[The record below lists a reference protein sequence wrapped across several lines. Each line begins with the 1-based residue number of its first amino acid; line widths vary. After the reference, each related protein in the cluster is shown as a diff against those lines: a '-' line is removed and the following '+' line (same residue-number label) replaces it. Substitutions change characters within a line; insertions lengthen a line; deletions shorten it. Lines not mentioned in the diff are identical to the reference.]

1 MARSHAPIR
10 GAMPSEQSPARY
22 RWRRVVAACGVLTSF
37 VALAAIGHDGQP
49 GIVSLWLLCAG
60 LGLAGL
66 SLHTMR
72 KERRAGELLDR
83 RRAERDQAES
93 HRRAAEAR
101 SLELAETSPDIV
113 VAHGPDGRMTSVSP
127 ACREVLGYEPEELV
141 GRHGDDFVLAEDLP
155 VLLAMRNRAREAD
168 DVSATFRLVRRD
180 GRAIWVE
187 AKLRIVRQAGSDR
200 VAETHA
206 IIRDVHERVE
216 AQRALAEAEERFRTA
231 FEEGAAGM
239 AIIDPDGRMLR
250 ANRALCAITGHH
262 PAALEGRSMP
272 SLLHPEDRAQHDEE
286 RERMLSGQIAT
297 ARGERR
303 YLHDDGHVVW
313 VSVST
318 TLVRDAG
325 GAPLHFLTQ
334 VQDVTER
341 RRYEAE
347 LRHMADH
354 DALTGLLNR
363 RSFERELE
371 RHVDHVARYG
381 PRGAAILIDVDL
393 FKNVND
399 TLGHSAGD
407 QLIGKVAD
415 ALRDQL
421 RDGEVIARLG
431 GDEFAVLVPDGTP
444 QDAEATA
451 TELLEAIRGVRIS
464 SHSGRLRNVSA
475 SIGVAP
481 FDSRRL
487 TGEDVLVNADLAMYE
502 AKEAGRD
509 RVACHAGAKDTG
521 RPATR
526 LSWTDVIRDAL
537 DEERLVLQ
545 AQPIMDLG
553 SGDILQY
560 EMLLRMRD
568 PLGELISPAAFLPV
582 AERYD
587 LIGAIDKWVVQ
598 RAIQMLGEELARK
611 NRLVFEVNI
620 SGRSTGDPELLEL
633 IEAELEI
640 NGVEPEQVIFE
651 ITETTAVGNIP
662 RAQEFAAHLNELGC
676 RFALDDFGAA
686 FASFYYLKHLP
697 FDYLKIDGEFV
708 RTCLDDRTDQ
718 LVIQAVVDIARGLG
732 KRTVAEMVGDQRTLD
747 LLATLGVDHAQGY
760 HIGKPAPLALWLV
773 EAKRK
778 RDRAAKGKP
787 SLTAVP
793 GTA

>member
-1 MARSHAPIR
+1 
-10 GAMPSEQSPARY
+10 MPSEPTNRGRS
-22 RWRRVVAACGVLTSF
+22 RWWRLIAGCGAVTT
-37 VALAAIGHDGQP
+37 LAALGTIARDGRP
-49 GIVSLWLLCAG
+49 DLVSLWLL
-60 LGLAGL
+60 LAGIAVSAL
-66 SLHTMR
+66 SLVAMR
-72 KERRAGELLDR
+72 KERAALELLR
-83 RRAERDQAES
+83 RRQAERDRAEQG
-93 HRRAAEAR
+93 RRAAEAR
-101 SLELAETSPDIV
+101 SLELAATSPDIV
-113 VAHGPDGRMTSVSP
+113 TLHGPNGTLTYVSP
-127 ACREVLGYEPEELV
+127 ACREVLGFEPEELV
-141 GRHGDDFVLAEDLP
+141 GRSGDDFVHADDLP
-155 VLLAMRNRAREAD
+155 VIVAMRNRAREVD
-168 DVSATFRLVRRD
+168 DVSATFRLLRRD
-180 GRAIWVE
+180 ERAVWVE
-187 AKLRIVRQAGSDR
+187 AKLHIVRDPITGRAH
-200 VAETHA
+200 ETHA
-206 IIRDVHERVE
+206 VIRDVNDRLE

-239 AIIDPDGRMLR
+239 AIVSTDGRILR
-250 ANRALCAITGHH
+250 VNRALCAVTGHQH
-262 PAALEGRSMP
+262 TELEGRSMH
-272 SLLHPEDRAQHDEE
+272 SLLHSDDRDQHAQES
-286 RERMLSGQIAT
+286 ERMLAGQIAT

-325 GAPLHFLTQ
+325 GSALHFLTQ
-334 VQDVTER
+334 AQDVTER

-363 RSFERELE
+363 RSFERELD

-381 PRGAAILIDVDL
+381 PRGAAVLLDVDR

-399 TLGHSAGD
+399 TLGHGAGD

-415 ALRDQL
+415 TLRERL
-421 RDGEVIARLG
+421 SDGAVIARLG
-431 GDEFAVLVPDGTP
+431 GDEFAVLVPDGSP
-444 QDAEATA
+444 DDSEATA
-451 TELLEAIRGVRIS
+451 NELLDAIRKLRIS
-464 SHSGRLRNVSA
+464 SPSGRLRAVSA

-502 AKEAGRD
+502 AKESGRD
-509 RVACHAGAKDTG
+509 RVVCHGPSKDSST
-521 RPATR
+521 RLATR

-545 AQPIMDLG
+545 AQPIMDLA
-553 SGDILQY
+553 SGEIHQY

-568 PLGELISPAAFLPV
+568 PLGELISPADFLPV

-587 LIGAIDKWVVQ
+587 LIGEIDKWVVRQ
-598 RAIQMLGEELARK
+598 AIQMLGEQLNRK

-633 IEAELEI
+633 IERELGEH
-640 NGVEPEQVIFE
+640 GVAPEQVIFE

-662 RAQEFAAHLNELGC
+662 RAQEFAGHLAALGC

-708 RTCLDDRTDQ
+708 RSCMDNRTDQ
-718 LVIQAVVDIARGLG
+718 LVIQAVVGIARGLG
-732 KRTVAEMVGDQRTLD
+732 KRTVAEMVGDQATMD
-747 LLATLGVDHAQGY
+747 LLAEMGIDHAQGY
-760 HIGKPAPLALWLV
+760 HIGRPAPLAKWLV
-773 EAKRK
+773 EERRK
-778 RDRAAKGKP
+778 KERAQKVASRAGI
-787 SLTAVP
+787 A
-793 GTA
+793 

>member
-1 MARSHAPIR
+1 
-10 GAMPSEQSPARY
+10 MPSDQSPARY

-49 GIVSLWLLCAG
+49 GLLSLWLLCAG
-60 LGLAGL
+60 LGLAAL

-83 RRAERDQAES
+83 RRAERDQAEC

-113 VAHGPDGRMTSVSP
+113 VAHGPDGRMTAVSP

-141 GRHGDDFVLAEDLP
+141 GRPGDDFVLAEDLP
-155 VLLAMRNRAREAD
+155 VLLATRNRAREAD
-168 DVSATFRLVRRD
+168 DVSATLRVVRRD
-180 GRAIWVE
+180 GAALWVE
-187 AKLRIVRQAGSDR
+187 AKLRIVRRAGSDQ
-200 VAETHA
+200 VAEAHA

-239 AIIDPDGRMLR
+239 AIIGSDGRLLR
-250 ANRALCAITGHH
+250 VNRALCAITGHQ
-262 PAALEGRSMP
+262 PAELEGRSML
-272 SLLHPEDRAQHDEE
+272 SLLHPDDRPQHDEE
-286 RERMLSGQIAT
+286 RERMLSGRIAT

-415 ALRDQL
+415 ALRERL

-431 GDEFAVLVPDGTP
+431 GDEFAVLIPDGGP
-444 QDAEATA
+444 EDARTTA
-451 TELLEAIRGVRIS
+451 EDLLEAIRSVRIS

-475 SIGVAP
+475 STGVAP

-502 AKEAGRD
+502 AKESGRD
-509 RVACHAGAKDTG
+509 QVACHALAKEGTG
-521 RPATR
+521 RLASR

-545 AQPIMDLG
+545 AQPIVDLVTG
-553 SGDILQY
+553 EFHQY
-560 EMLLRMRD
+560 ELLLRMRD

-587 LIGAIDKWVVQ
+587 LIGAIDRWVVK
-598 RAIQMLGEELARK
+598 RAIGMLGEELTRK

-633 IEAELEI
+633 IEHELAA
-640 NGVEPEQVIFE
+640 NGVAPEQVIFE

-662 RAQEFAAHLNELGC
+662 RAQEFAAHLNQLGC

-718 LVIQAVVDIARGLG
+718 LVIKAVVDIARGLG
-732 KRTVAEMVGDQRTLD
+732 KRTVAEMVGDEETLE
-747 LLATLGVDHAQGY
+747 LLTRLGVDHAQGY
-760 HIGKPAPLALWLV
+760 YIGKPAPLAKWLV
-773 EAKRK
+773 DERRK
-778 RDRAAKGKP
+778 TEQAARKMVSRAT
-787 SLTAVP
+787 S
-793 GTA
+793 

>member
-1 MARSHAPIR
+1 MALDEGPIYEQMESTTSR
-10 GAMPSEQSPARY
+10 GPLS
-22 RWRRVVAACGVLTSF
+22 WRRAVAVGGAATSLAGVATLGLDRQPLLVSLWLILAG
-37 VALAAIGHDGQP
+37 VALAA
-49 GIVSLWLLCAG
+49 
-60 LGLAGL
+60 L
-66 SLHTMR
+66 SVHAMR
-72 KERRAGELLDR
+72 KERVALRALDQVETER
-83 RRAERDQAES
+83 NRAEQGRQ
-93 HRRAAEAR
+93 AAEAR

-113 VAHGPDGRMTSVSP
+113 AMFGADGAITYVSP

-141 GRHGDDFVLAEDLP
+141 GESGEGFVHTEDIP
-155 VLLAMRNRAREAD
+155 IILAMRNRAREVD
-168 DVSATFRLVRRD
+168 DVSATFRLMRRD
-180 GRAIWVE
+180 GAPTWVE
-187 AKLRIVRQAGSDR
+187 AKLRIIRDR
-200 VAETHA
+200 VSGRAVETHA
-206 IIRDVHERVE
+206 VLRDVDERLE
-216 AQRALAEAEERFRTA
+216 AQRALSEAEERFRTA

-239 AIIDPDGRMLR
+239 AIVSIDGRILR
-250 ANRALCAITGHH
+250 VNRALCGVTGHQH
-262 PAALEGRSMP
+262 GDLEGRT
-272 SLLHPEDRAQHDEE
+272 
-286 RERMLSGQIAT
+286 MLSLVHPDDREQYGQDTDRLLASQIAA

-303 YLHDDGHVVW
+303 FLHDDGHVVW

-325 GAPLHFLTQ
+325 AGPLHFLVQ
-334 VQDVTER
+334 AQDVTER

-381 PRGAAILIDVDL
+381 PRGAAVLLDVDL

-407 QLIGKVAD
+407 QLIVKVAD
-415 ALRDQL
+415 ALRERVHDNA
-421 RDGEVIARLG
+421 VIARLG
-431 GDEFAVLVPDGTP
+431 GDEFAVLLPDGGP
-444 QDAEATA
+444 EDAAELAQ
-451 TELLEAIRGVRIS
+451 ELLDAIRQVRIS
-464 SHSGRLRNVSA
+464 SPSGRLRTVSA

-481 FDSRRL
+481 FDSDRL

-502 AKEAGRD
+502 AKEGGRD
-509 RVACHAGAKDTG
+509 QVSLHSSARDNSSRLAS
-521 RPATR
+521 R

-545 AQPIMDLG
+545 AQPILDLATG
-553 SGDILQY
+553 EIRQY
-560 EMLLRMRD
+560 ELLLRMRD
-568 PLGELISPAAFLPV
+568 PLGELISPQAFLPV

-587 LIGAIDKWVVQ
+587 LIGQIDRWVVK
-598 RAIQMLGEELARK
+598 RAIQMLGEELKRK

-633 IEAELEI
+633 IEHELAAHEVAAEQI
-640 NGVEPEQVIFE
+640 IFE

-662 RAQEFAAHLNELGC
+662 RAQEFAAHLNALGC

-708 RTCLDDRTDQ
+708 RSCLDNRTDQ

-732 KRTVAEMVGDQRTLD
+732 KRTVAEMVGDQQTMD
-747 LLATLGVDHAQGY
+747 MLAEMGVDHAQGY
-760 HIGKPAPLALWLV
+760 HIGRPAPLAKWLV
-773 EAKRK
+773 EEKRK
-778 RDRAAKGKP
+778 RERAAKKIV
-787 SLTAVP
+787 SRATS
-793 GTA
+793 

>member
-1 MARSHAPIR
+1 MALRVKPIT
-10 GAMPSEQSPARY
+10 GSMPSESPGPY
-22 RWRRVVAACGVLTSF
+22 RWRRAIAACGALTSV
-37 VALAAIGHDGQP
+37 VALAAIAQDDQP
-49 GIVSLWLLCAG
+49 RLVSLWLLFAG
-60 LGLAGL
+60 VALAVL
-66 SLHTMR
+66 SVHAIR
-72 KERRAGELLDR
+72 KERRATELLATR
-83 RRAERDQAES
+83 QAERDQAETR
-93 HRRAAEAR
+93 RRAAEAR
-101 SLELAETSPDIV
+101 SHELAETSPDIV
-113 VAHGPDGRMTSVSP
+113 SVHGPDGLMTSVSP
-127 ACREVLGYEPEELV
+127 ASRAVLGYDPEELL
-141 GRHGDDFVLAEDLP
+141 GRSGDDFVLAEDLP
-155 VLLAMRNRAREAD
+155 VILAMRNRAREVD
-168 DVSATFRLVRRD
+168 DVSATFRMVRRD
-180 GRAIWVE
+180 GQPIWVE
-187 AKLRIVRQAGSDR
+187 AKLHIVRDGTGR
-200 VAETHA
+200 VAETHT
-206 IIRDVHERVE
+206 IVRDVNERVE
-216 AQRALAEAEERFRTA
+216 AQRGLVEAEERFRTA

-239 AIIDPDGRMLR
+239 AIVSPDGRVLR
-250 ANRALCAITGHH
+250 VNRALCTITGHQ
-262 PAALEGRSMP
+262 PAALEGRSML
-272 SLLHPEDRAQHDEE
+272 SLLHPDDRPQHEE
-286 RERMLSGQIAT
+286 ESERMLSGQIAT

-325 GAPLHFLTQ
+325 GGALHFLTQ
-334 VQDVTER
+334 AQDVTER

-363 RSFERELE
+363 RAFERELE

-381 PRGAAILIDVDL
+381 PRGAAVLIDVDL

-415 ALRDQL
+415 ALRERL

-431 GDEFAVLVPDGTP
+431 GDEFAVLVPDGGP
-444 QDAEATA
+444 EDAEATA
-451 TELLEAIRGVRIS
+451 TELLEAIRAVRIS

-509 RVACHAGAKDTG
+509 QVACHVASKDAG
-521 RPATR
+521 RLATR

-545 AQPIMDLG
+545 AQPIMDVA
-553 SGDILQY
+553 SGDIHQY

-587 LIGAIDKWVVQ
+587 LIGAIDKWVAR
-598 RAIQMLGEELARK
+598 RAIQMLGEELKRK

-633 IEAELEI
+633 IECELDA
-640 NGVEPEQVIFE
+640 NGVSPEQVIFE

-708 RTCLDDRTDQ
+708 RSCLDDRTDQ

-732 KRTVAEMVGDQRTLD
+732 KRTVAEMVGDQPTLE
-747 LLATLGVDHAQGY
+747 LLAQLGVDHAQGY

-773 EAKRK
+773 EEKRK
-778 RDRAAKGKP
+778 RERAAKNSAPKMV
-787 SLTAVP
+787 SRATS
-793 GTA
+793 

>member
-1 MARSHAPIR
+1 
-10 GAMPSEQSPARY
+10 MPSELSPGRY
-22 RWRRVVAACGVLTSF
+22 RWRRVIAACGVLTSL
-37 VALAAIGHDGQP
+37 VALGAIGHDGQA
-49 GIVSLWLLCAG
+49 GLVSLWLLCAG
-60 LGLAGL
+60 LGLAAL
-66 SLHTMR
+66 SLHAIR
-72 KERRAGELLDR
+72 KERRASELLAR
-83 RRAERDQAES
+83 RQAERDQADT
-93 HRRAAEAR
+93 RRLAAEAR
-101 SLELAETSPDIV
+101 SNELAETSPDV
-113 VAHGPDGRMTSVSP
+113 VVVHGPDGSMVSVSQ
-127 ACREVLGYEPEELV
+127 ASRAVLGYEPEELV
-141 GRHGDDFVLAEDLP
+141 GRAGDDFVHVEDLP
-155 VLLAMRNRAREAD
+155 VILAMRNRAREVD
-168 DVSATFRLVRRD
+168 DVSATFRLVHRD
-180 GRAIWVE
+180 GRPIWVE
-187 AKLRIVRQAGSDR
+187 AKLHIVRDAAGR

-206 IIRDVHERVE
+206 IVRDVHERVE

-239 AIIDPDGRMLR
+239 AIVSPDGRLLR
-250 ANRALCAITGHH
+250 VNRALCAITGHQ
-262 PAALEGRSMP
+262 PAELEGRTML
-272 SLLHPEDRAQHDEE
+272 SLLHPDDRPQHDEE
-286 RERMLSGQIAT
+286 SDRMLSGQIAT

-303 YLHDDGHVVW
+303 YLHDDGRVVW

-318 TLVRDAG
+318 TLVRAAG

-334 VQDVTER
+334 AQDVTER

-381 PRGAAILIDVDL
+381 PRGAAVLIDVDL

-415 ALRDQL
+415 ALRERL

-431 GDEFAVLVPDGTP
+431 GDEFAVLVPDGGP
-444 QDAEATA
+444 EDAEAIA
-451 TELLEAIRGVRIS
+451 GDLLEAIRAVRIS

-509 RVACHAGAKDTG
+509 RVACHAAKDAPN
-521 RPATR
+521 RLASR

-545 AQPIMDLG
+545 AQPIMDLA
-553 SGDILQY
+553 SGDIHQY

-587 LIGAIDKWVVQ
+587 LIGAIDKWVVRQ
-598 RAIQMLGEELARK
+598 AIRMLGEELTRK

-633 IEAELEI
+633 IERELEL
-640 NGVEPEQVIFE
+640 NGVAPEQVIFE

-662 RAQEFAAHLNELGC
+662 RAQEFAAHLNQLGC

-732 KRTVAEMVGDQRTLD
+732 KRTVAEMVGDQPTLE
-747 LLATLGVDHAQGY
+747 LLAQLGVDHAQGY
-760 HIGKPAPLALWLV
+760 HIGKPAPLAKWLV
-773 EAKRK
+773 EEKRK
-778 RDRAAKGKP
+778 RERAAKGPLKVVSRTP
-787 SLTAVP
+787 
-793 GTA
+793 

>member
-1 MARSHAPIR
+1 MRPGGAPIT
-10 GAMPSEQSPARY
+10 GAMPSETPGRY
-22 RWRRVVAACGVLTSF
+22 RWTRVIAACGVLTSI
-37 VALAAIGHDGQP
+37 VALAAIADDGHGRL
-49 GIVSLWLLCAG
+49 VSLWLLFAG
-60 LGLAGL
+60 LALAFL
-66 SLHTMR
+66 SIHAIR
-72 KERRAGELLDR
+72 KERRAGELLAR
-83 RRAERDQAES
+83 RQAERDQAES
-93 HRRAAEAR
+93 RRRAAEAR
-101 SLELAETSPDIV
+101 SNELAETSPDIV
-113 VAHGPDGRMTSVSP
+113 SVHGPDGRITSVSQ
-127 ACREVLGYEPEELV
+127 ASRAVLGYDPEELI
-141 GRHGDDFVLAEDLP
+141 GRSGDDFVLVEDIP
-155 VLLAMRNRAREAD
+155 VILAMRNRAREAD
-168 DVSATFRLVRRD
+168 DVSATFRMVRRD
-180 GRAIWVE
+180 GHPIWVE
-187 AKLRIVRQAGSDR
+187 AKLHIVRDAAAGDG
-200 VAETHA
+200 VVETHA

-216 AQRALAEAEERFRTA
+216 AQRALVEAEERFRTA

-239 AIIDPDGRMLR
+239 AIVAPDGRILR
-250 ANRALCAITGHH
+250 VNRALCAVTGHQ
-262 PAALEGRSMP
+262 PTELEGRTML
-272 SLLHPEDRAQHDEE
+272 SLLHPDDRPQHDEE
-286 RERMLSGQIAT
+286 SDRMLSGQIAT

-325 GAPLHFLTQ
+325 SAPLHFLTQ
-334 VQDVTER
+334 AQDVTER

-381 PRGAAILIDVDL
+381 PRGAAILIDIDL

-415 ALRDQL
+415 ALRERL

-431 GDEFAVLVPDGTP
+431 GDEFAVLVPDGGP
-444 QDAEATA
+444 DDARSIAEDV
-451 TELLEAIRGVRIS
+451 LEAIRAVRIS

-502 AKEAGRD
+502 AKESGRD
-509 RVACHAGAKDTG
+509 RVACHAAAKDAPN
-521 RPATR
+521 RLASR

-545 AQPIMDLG
+545 AQPIMDLA
-553 SGDILQY
+553 SGDIRQY

-568 PLGELISPAAFLPV
+568 PHGELISPAAFLPV

-587 LIGAIDKWVVQ
+587 LIGAIDKWVVK

-611 NRLVFEVNI
+611 NHLTFEVNI

-633 IEAELEI
+633 IESELAAS
-640 NGVEPEQVIFE
+640 NVAPEQVIFE

-662 RAQEFAAHLNELGC
+662 RAQEFAAHLNQLGC

-732 KRTVAEMVGDQRTLD
+732 KRTVAEMVGDQPTLD

-773 EAKRK
+773 EEKRK
-778 RDRAAKGKP
+778 RERAAKGPLKVV
-787 SLTAVP
+787 SRATS
-793 GTA
+793 

>member
-1 MARSHAPIR
+1 MDTTPSR
-10 GAMPSEQSPARY
+10 GPF
-22 RWRRVVAACGVLTSF
+22 RWRRLVAACGVATSLVAVASIVLGGRPSLT
-37 VALAAIGHDGQP
+37 
-49 GIVSLWLLCAG
+49 SLWLLFAG
-60 LGLAGL
+60 AALAVL
-66 SLHTMR
+66 SVHALR
-72 KERRAGELLDR
+72 KERVALHALQAVEGERHRA
-83 RRAERDQAES
+83 DQ
-93 HRRAAEAR
+93 RWRAAEAR
-101 SLELAETSPDIV
+101 SFELAETSPDVVSVHGADGIV
-113 VAHGPDGRMTSVSP
+113 TYVSP
-127 ACREVLGYEPEELV
+127 ACRDVLGYEPDELL
-141 GRHGDDFVLAEDLP
+141 GQSGDGLVHPEDVP
-155 VLLAMRNRAREAD
+155 IILAMRNRAREVD
-168 DVSATFRLVRRD
+168 DVSATFRLLRRD
-180 GRAIWVE
+180 GSPTWVE
-187 AKLRIVRQAGSDR
+187 AKLRIIRDPQTGR

-206 IIRDVHERVE
+206 VLRDVNERLE

-239 AIIDPDGRMLR
+239 AIVSVDGRILR
-250 ANRALCAITGHH
+250 VNRALCAVTGHQH
-262 PAALEGRSMP
+262 GDLEGRTMV
-272 SLLHPEDRAQHDEE
+272 SLLHPEDREQYGQDSD
-286 RERMLSGQIAT
+286 RLLSGHIAA

-303 YLHDDGHVVW
+303 YLHDDGRVVW

-325 GAPLHFLTQ
+325 SRPLHFLVQ
-334 VQDVTER
+334 AQDVTER

-381 PRGAAILIDVDL
+381 PRGAAILLDVDL

-407 QLIGKVAD
+407 QLIVKVAD
-415 ALRDQL
+415 ALRERM
-421 RDGEVIARLG
+421 RDRAVIARLG
-431 GDEFAVLVPDGTP
+431 GDEFAVLLPDGGP
-444 QDAEATA
+444 DDAETIACD
-451 TELLEAIRGVRIS
+451 LLEAIRGVRIS
-464 SHSGRLRNVSA
+464 SPSGRLRTVSA

-481 FDSRRL
+481 FDSPRL

-502 AKEAGRD
+502 AKENGRD
-509 RVACHAGAKDTG
+509 QVALHATREQSA
-521 RPATR
+521 RLASR

-545 AQPIMDLG
+545 AQPILDLATG
-553 SGDILQY
+553 GIHQY
-560 EMLLRMRD
+560 ELLLRMRD
-568 PLGELISPAAFLPV
+568 PLGELISPQAFLPV

-587 LIGAIDKWVVQ
+587 LIGAIDRWVVR
-598 RAIQMLGEELARK
+598 RAIQMLGEELQRK

-633 IEAELEI
+633 IEREIAEHEVDADQI
-640 NGVEPEQVIFE
+640 IFE

-662 RAQEFAAHLNELGC
+662 RAQEFAAHLNALGC

-708 RTCLDDRTDQ
+708 RACLDNRTDQ

-732 KRTVAEMVGDQRTLD
+732 KKTVAEMVGDEQTLD
-747 LLATLGVDHAQGY
+747 MLAKMGVDHAQGY
-760 HIGKPAPLALWLV
+760 HIGRPAPLAKWLV
-773 EAKRK
+773 EEKRK
-778 RDRAAKGKP
+778 RERADKKIISRAT
-787 SLTAVP
+787 S
-793 GTA
+793 

>member
-1 MARSHAPIR
+1 
-10 GAMPSEQSPARY
+10 MPSEPSLGRY
-22 RWRRVVAACGVLTSF
+22 RWRRVIAACGVLTSL
-37 VALAAIGHDGQP
+37 VALGAIGHDGQP
-49 GIVSLWLLCAG
+49 GLVSLWLLCAG
-60 LGLAGL
+60 LALAAL
-66 SLHTMR
+66 SLHAVR
-72 KERRAGELLDR
+72 KERRASELLAR
-83 RRAERDQAES
+83 RQQERDQADS
-93 HRRAAEAR
+93 RRLAAEAR
-101 SLELAETSPDIV
+101 SNELAETSPDIV
-113 VAHGPDGRMTSVSP
+113 IVHGPDGRVVSVSQ
-127 ACREVLGYEPEELV
+127 ASRAVLGYDPEELV
-141 GRHGDDFVLAEDLP
+141 GRAGDDFVLVEDLP
-155 VLLAMRNRAREAD
+155 VILAMRNRAREVD
-168 DVSATFRLVRRD
+168 DVSATFRLVHRD
-180 GRAIWVE
+180 GRPIWVE
-187 AKLRIVRQAGSDR
+187 AKLHLVRDAAGR

-206 IIRDVHERVE
+206 IVRDVHERVE

-239 AIIDPDGRMLR
+239 AIVSPDGRLLR
-250 ANRALCAITGHH
+250 VNRALCAITGHQ
-262 PAALEGRSMP
+262 PAELEGRTML
-272 SLLHPEDRAQHDEE
+272 SLLHPDDRPQHDEE
-286 RERMLSGQIAT
+286 SDRMLSGQIAT

-303 YLHDDGHVVW
+303 YLHEDGRVVW

-325 GAPLHFLTQ
+325 GSPLHFLTQ
-334 VQDVTER
+334 AQDVTER

-381 PRGAAILIDVDL
+381 PRGAALLIDVDL

-415 ALRDQL
+415 ALRERL

-431 GDEFAVLVPDGTP
+431 GDEFAVLVPDGGP
-444 QDAEATA
+444 DDAEAIA
-451 TELLEAIRGVRIS
+451 GDLLEAIRSVRIS

-502 AKEAGRD
+502 AKESGRD
-509 RVACHAGAKDTG
+509 RVACHAGRDAPN
-521 RPATR
+521 RLASR

-545 AQPIMDLG
+545 AQPIMDLA
-553 SGDILQY
+553 SGEIHQY

-587 LIGAIDKWVVQ
+587 LIGAIDKWVVRQ
-598 RAIQMLGEELARK
+598 AIRMLGEELTRK

-633 IEAELEI
+633 IERELEL
-640 NGVEPEQVIFE
+640 NSVDPEQVIFE

-662 RAQEFAAHLNELGC
+662 RAQEFAAHLNQLGC

-732 KRTVAEMVGDQRTLD
+732 KRTVAEMVGDQPTLD
-747 LLATLGVDHAQGY
+747 LLAGLGVDHAQGY
-760 HIGKPAPLALWLV
+760 HIGRPAPLAKWLV
-773 EAKRK
+773 EEKRK
-778 RDRAAKGKP
+778 RERAAKGLKVV
-787 SLTAVP
+787 SRATS
-793 GTA
+793 

>member
-1 MARSHAPIR
+1 
-10 GAMPSEQSPARY
+10 MPTESPGRY
-22 RWRRVVAACGVLTSF
+22 RWRRAIAACGVLTSI
-37 VALAAIGHDGQP
+37 VALAAIAQDDQP
-49 GIVSLWLLCAG
+49 RLVSLWLLCS
-60 LGLAGL
+60 GLALAVL
-66 SLHTMR
+66 SVHAIR
-72 KERRAGELLDR
+72 KERRATELLAHR
-83 RRAERDQAES
+83 QAERDQAETR
-93 HRRAAEAR
+93 RRAAEAR
-101 SLELAETSPDIV
+101 SHELAETSPDIV
-113 VAHGPDGRMTSVSP
+113 SVYGADGRMVSVSP
-127 ACREVLGYEPEELV
+127 ASRAVLGYDPEELV
-141 GRHGDDFVLAEDLP
+141 GRSGEDFVLAEDIP
-155 VLLAMRNRAREAD
+155 VILAMRNRAREVD

-180 GRAIWVE
+180 GHPIWVE
-187 AKLRIVRQAGSDR
+187 AKLHIVRDADGR
-200 VAETHA
+200 VAESHA

-216 AQRALAEAEERFRTA
+216 AQRGLVEAEERFRTA

-239 AIIDPDGRMLR
+239 AIVSPDGRLLR
-250 ANRALCAITGHH
+250 VNRALCTVTGHQ
-262 PAALEGRSMP
+262 PADLEGRTML
-272 SLLHPEDRAQHDEE
+272 SLVHPDDRPQHEQE
-286 RERMLSGQIAT
+286 TERMLAGQIAT

-303 YLHDDGHVVW
+303 YLHEDGHVVW

-318 TLVRDAG
+318 TIVHDAG
-325 GAPLHFLTQ
+325 GRALHFLTQ
-334 VQDVTER
+334 AQDVTER

-363 RSFERELE
+363 RAFERELE
-371 RHVDHVARYG
+371 RHVDHVGRYG
-381 PRGAAILIDVDL
+381 PRGAALLLDVDL

-415 ALRDQL
+415 ALRGRL

-431 GDEFAVLVPDGTP
+431 GDEFAVLVPDGRP
-444 QDAEATA
+444 GDAEATA
-451 TELLEAIRGVRIS
+451 CELLEAIRSVRIS
-464 SHSGRLRNVSA
+464 SPSGRLRNVSA

-509 RVACHAGAKDTG
+509 QVACHVARDAG
-521 RPATR
+521 RLATR

-545 AQPIMDLG
+545 AQPIMDVA
-553 SGDILQY
+553 SGEIHQY
-560 EMLLRMRD
+560 ELLLRMRD

-587 LIGAIDKWVVQ
+587 LIGAIDKWVVR
-598 RAIQMLGEELARK
+598 RAIQMLGEELTRK

-633 IEAELEI
+633 IERELAA
-640 NGVEPEQVIFE
+640 NGVAPDQVIFE

-662 RAQEFAAHLNELGC
+662 RAQEFAAHLNQLGC

-708 RTCLDDRTDQ
+708 RSCLDDRTDQ

-732 KRTVAEMVGDQRTLD
+732 KRTVAEMVGDQPTLE
-747 LLATLGVDHAQGY
+747 LLAGLGVDHVQGY

-773 EAKRK
+773 EEKRK
-778 RDRAAKGKP
+778 RERAAKGPLKVV
-787 SLTAVP
+787 SRATS
-793 GTA
+793 

>member
-1 MARSHAPIR
+1 MAQGGAPIR
-10 GAMPSEQSPARY
+10 RAMPSDQSPAR
-22 RWRRVVAACGVLTSF
+22 WRRAIAACGVLTSI
-37 VALAAIGHDGQP
+37 VALATIGHDGQP
-49 GIVSLWLLCAG
+49 RLVSLWLLVAG
-60 LGLAGL
+60 LALAVL
-66 SLHTMR
+66 SLHAIR
-72 KERRAGELLDR
+72 KERRATELLAR
-83 RRAERDQAES
+83 RQAERDQAETL
-93 HRRAAEAR
+93 RRAAEAR
-101 SLELAETSPDIV
+101 SHELAETSPDIV
-113 VAHGPDGRMTSVSP
+113 TVQGPDGRMISVSP
-127 ACREVLGYEPEELV
+127 ASRAVLGYDPDELI
-141 GRHGDDFVLAEDLP
+141 GRCGDEFVLAEDIP
-155 VLLAMRNRAREAD
+155 VILAMRNRAREVD

-180 GRAIWVE
+180 GHPIWVE
-187 AKLRIVRQAGSDR
+187 AKLHIVRDADGR
-200 VAETHA
+200 VAESHA

-216 AQRALAEAEERFRTA
+216 AQRGLVEAEERFRTA
-231 FEEGAAGM
+231 FEEGATGM
-239 AIIDPDGRMLR
+239 AIVSPDGRLLR
-250 ANRALCAITGHH
+250 VNRALCTVTGHQ
-262 PAALEGRSMP
+262 PADLEGRTML
-272 SLLHPEDRAQHDEE
+272 SLVHPDDRPQHEQE
-286 RERMLSGQIAT
+286 TERMLAGQIAT

-303 YLHDDGHVVW
+303 YLHEDGHVVW

-318 TLVRDAG
+318 TIVHDAG
-325 GAPLHFLTQ
+325 GRALHFLTQ
-334 VQDVTER
+334 AQDVTER

-363 RSFERELE
+363 RAFERALE

-381 PRGAAILIDVDL
+381 PRGAVVLIDVDL

-407 QLIGKVAD
+407 LLIGKVAD
-415 ALRDQL
+415 SLRAREQ
-421 RDGEVIARLG
+421 DGEVIARLG
-431 GDEFAVLVPDGTP
+431 GDEFAVLVPDGDP
-444 QDAEATA
+444 EDARATA
-451 TELLEAIRGVRIS
+451 EKLLEAIRSVRIS

-481 FDSRRL
+481 FDSQRL

-502 AKEAGRD
+502 AKESGRD
-509 RVACHAGAKDTG
+509 QVACHVLAKDGPG
-521 RPATR
+521 RLASR

-545 AQPIMDLG
+545 AQPIMDLA
-553 SGDILQY
+553 SGEIHQY
-560 EMLLRMRD
+560 ELLLRMRD

-587 LIGAIDKWVVQ
+587 LIGSIDKWVVR

-633 IEAELEI
+633 IEHELAA
-640 NGVEPEQVIFE
+640 NDVAPEQVIFE

-662 RAQEFAAHLNELGC
+662 RAQEFAAHLNQLGC

-708 RTCLDDRTDQ
+708 RSCLDDRTDQ

-732 KRTVAEMVGDQRTLD
+732 KRTVAEMVGDQPTLE
-747 LLATLGVDHAQGY
+747 LLAGLGVDHVQGY

-773 EAKRK
+773 EEKRK
-778 RDRAAKGKP
+778 RERAAEGALKVV
-787 SLTAVP
+787 SRATS
-793 GTA
+793 